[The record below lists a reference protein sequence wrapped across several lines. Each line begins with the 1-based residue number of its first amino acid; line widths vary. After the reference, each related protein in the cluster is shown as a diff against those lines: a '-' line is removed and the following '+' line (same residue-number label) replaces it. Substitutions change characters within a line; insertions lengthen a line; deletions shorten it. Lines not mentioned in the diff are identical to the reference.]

1 MGDFFYL
8 CDMKKLLILIVL
20 LISSCGEEVEEKC
33 TCNPKPQDGPMGEKF
48 HYIDCNV
55 NKKYKQ

>member
-1 MGDFFYL
+1 
-8 CDMKKLLILIVL
+8 MKKLLILIIL